1 MKKFINVWHYVSV
14 YLAGLTA
21 LIAIFFP
28 VTEIQKCFLAAITIL
43 FLHFF
48 EEFGFP
54 GGFPYMGMKVLMK
67 SEETD
72 STKWSCNNL
81 SSMFGNWGFLFLLY
95 IIPLIFPINFLI
107 LSGMLFLFAEV
118 FMHLILF
125 NVAMKTFYNPGMIT
139 GIFGCGA
146 IGIYYFTQ
154 VFDKNIFVTTDY
166 IFAVIYFVA
175 VFVFSFR
182 SKLYWDL
189 GKNSVT
195 TLQNSQR
202 MVYSKCKR

>member
-107 LSGMLFLFAEV
+107 LFGMLFLFAEV

-189 GKNSVT
+189 GKKFGYDLTKQSAYGLFKV
-195 TLQNSQR
+195 
-202 MVYSKCKR
+202 